1 MPGQMGRFNTS
12 GGDLMRDLQKRIM
25 HDQRR
30 PAVTSAKD
38 LLGPGFGP
46 YVVEIFDWDQDSATY
61 NGLWYSQPGATNSPL
76 NDNYWMGMTEGTS
89 NGFGLQWAT
98 RYRVDSGPWIPDMY
112 VRRFYTPVDGVRRSY
127 SNWQMV
133 QDGGGGGGG
142 GGGAGPPGPPGA
154 PGEDGADGAD
164 GATGSA
170 GPTGPTGPAGADG
183 ALAQYTAKVTGTS
196 DAVTGFVVFNH
207 SLGQTPNVWQAWS
220 ADYTIATAE
229 TFYFPVS
236 ATSTTVTFVTR
247 GSGGA
252 LQTNQACNAHM
263 AVFK

>member
-98 RYRVDSGPWIPDMY
+98 RYRVDSGPWSPDMY

-127 SNWQMV
+127 SNWV
-133 QDGGGGGGG
+133 AVGGGGSGVGSLG
-142 GGGAGPPGPPGA
+142 L
-154 PGEDGADGAD
+154 
-164 GATGSA
+164 TG
-170 GPTGPTGPAGADG
+170 TNG
-183 ALAQYTAKVTGTS
+183 ALAQYTAKVIGTS
-196 DAVTGFVVFNH
+196 DATTGFVTFNH
-207 SLGQTPNVWQAWS
+207 SLGVTPNVWQAWT
-220 ADYTIATAE
+220 ADFTGGPFSHFI
-229 TFYFPVS
+229 PVS
-236 ATSTTVTFVTR
+236 ATSTTVTFIVR
-247 GSGGA
+247 DSDAA
-252 LQTNQACNAHM
+252 LQTAKAVTAHL
-263 AVFK
+263 VVYR